1 MKGFFKM
8 NFLEFLIKLL
18 GLISFDIIFGFLVW
32 ILYKYID
39 FKYFS
44 ALEIVS
50 LKEENKY
57 LKQENKK
64 INGVTT
70 FFDEED
76 KL

>member
-1 MKGFFKM
+1 M
-8 NFLEFLIKLL
+8 NILEFFVQILKI
-18 GLISFDIIFGFLVW
+18 ISFDCLFGFIIW
-32 ILYKYID
+32 TLYKYID

-44 ALEIVS
+44 SLEIET

-64 INGVTT
+64 INGTST

-76 KL
+76 KI